1 MNQLLRVYS
10 LLALLFLYSG
20 SVFAALNG
28 AYTIGSGPATGTNY
42 LTFSSAVSDMVSGV
56 RADGG
61 PANGVGVSGPVVF
74 TVAAGTYNEQILIP
88 VITGASPLNTI
99 TFDGVDPLTRV
110 ITWSSVTSG
119 DYTIRLNGA
128 DYIRFL
134 NLGIANPGATFGFGV
149 QLLAGADNNI
159 INGCRIVLPSTSTG
173 STKVGICAATT
184 YTTLGLFASNLS
196 LINNTI
202 IGGYIG
208 VTVNGPSGTQAT
220 GLTMTGNTITDAYY
234 SGMYIS
240 YINLMNASQNT
251 ILMRNGYASGYG
263 AQLRYCSQF
272 DFSRN
277 SIQRAGLYGVYLI
290 GTNFNMNNPA
300 NLTNNMI
307 GGGFQTTGTSY
318 GIYLTTNRF
327 LNLYH
332 NSVLCDN
339 SAGSGSRA
347 LYVLGTSNDLNI
359 RNNSFATTVAGTA
372 SYAMYITSTTA
383 LASCDYNNYY
393 AAGNALTY
401 FQAAFTTLAAMQL
414 AYPGFNQNCQVGWP
428 NYNSNTDLH
437 TTGAPLSNW
446 AVNIPAVTNDIDGNT
461 RPLPPDLIKDVGA
474 DEFNVPLVDL
484 DIAQLVNPLVPTIGA
499 NSVQVRLQNNG
510 GNSQNGTPVTLQ
522 YSTDGGA
529 TWPVTQVF
537 TPTTLG
543 VIGNQETFTFTTP
556 WTISTAGN
564 YNFCVRINPQLVGDP
579 DGSDQ
584 LCLSVCTGMSGT
596 YTVNGGLATGG
607 TNYNNF
613 YDLSAALG
621 GCGIS
626 GPVLVNVV
634 PGVYNQSFTIGHIN
648 GVSSINTVTIDG
660 GDTSLVTIQASI
672 STANGSIITLDSA
685 DYVTF
690 RGIKVNSLGVT
701 YGSCF
706 KLTNGANNV
715 TIDSCALVMPAN
727 ATSAYHIGVLSSGT
741 TYSTYGN
748 HANDLTVSNNVIRGG
763 YYGVRI
769 NGISTTAYCNGNR
782 ILNNKISHFYYYGIY
797 SYYQSTPEFRG
808 NTIISRTS
816 GTFSTSSY
824 GIYAYYAQGSFRIED
839 NVVHSVGNYGV
850 YLNFGNANNSG
861 TGRIVNNM
869 IGGNFQSTGTAYG
882 LYMASSKDIDVYHNS
897 IFLGDNSGYVVY
909 VVGSPPTVD
918 SLRFVNNIF
927 DAGGSFP
934 GIGGRTFYAAN
945 SATVQRLDYN
955 LYHSRGS
962 QFAVWGGIT
971 YASFLTWRQGAP
983 LVNVNSVSDDPG
995 FVGPTNLHL
1004 VCSPSDNLGTPLG
1017 INLDIDKQTRSLS
1030 TPDMG
1035 ADEFTSITVST
1046 SLGPDTAYCG
1056 SQVIYADTVAF
1067 EQFQWGGVNQYLP
1080 FTNVDT
1086 TGFYSVYVIDSNNC
1100 RATDTVYIVIDS
1112 LPMLAYEGDTVTV
1125 CNTTILDAQNAGST
1139 YQWSNGAQTQ
1149 TTTPANAGMYF
1160 VTVTTTAGCSLTD
1173 SVLVNLNANPTL
1185 ELGPDT
1191 TFCLGAG
1198 ALLDAGAGPTGTT
1211 YQWNTGATTQIVV
1224 ITSPGSYFVT
1234 VTSAQGCVSTDSVF
1248 MNILQAPVLNLG
1260 SNHTAC
1266 GPEMLD
1272 AGNAGASYQWSTG
1285 SNAQTITVNS
1295 SGTYSVTVTNGAGC
1309 QTVDNI
1315 TITMGSTPQVALG
1328 PNLLLCGGQTAT
1340 LDAGNPGSTYA
1351 WSSGATTQTITVSA
1365 AGTYIVSVTN
1375 QGGCVGHDTI
1385 SVTQSTLSVNLG
1397 PNTNIC
1403 DNSTQTLNAGN
1414 PGMTYLWSNGATS
1427 QSVVV
1432 NQPGTYSVTVTD
1444 GLGCTAGDN
1453 IILSQVPGV
1462 YAGISA
1468 QATANLY
1475 APVPFTDASTGGVT
1489 TWFWDF
1495 GDAQT
1500 STLQN
1505 PVHSYLAL
1513 GVYTVTLIVT
1523 DGFCRDT
1530 TTTMVDVNQY
1540 VKVDDASFAAS
1551 FDIYP
1556 NPSNGLFHLYL
1567 ELHKRSDVD
1576 LRVMD
1581 LSGKVVYQDQL
1592 RRAVSYQGDLDLSNL
1607 SKGVYL
1613 LTLESSGQRIFQK
1626 LVIQ

>member
-327 LNLYH
+327 LNIYH

-339 SAGSGSRA
+339 SSGSGSRA

-359 RNNSFATTVAGTA
+359 QNNSFATTVAGSA
-372 SYAMYITSTTA
+372 SYAMYVTSTTA

-393 AAGNALTY
+393 TAGNTLAY
-401 FQAAFTTLAAMQL
+401 FQAAYATLPALQL

-543 VIGNQETFTFTTP
+543 AIGNQETFTFTTP

-660 GDTSLVTIQASI
+660 GDTSLVTIQSSI

-816 GTFSTSSY
+816 GTFST
-824 GIYAYYAQGSFRIED
+824 
-839 NVVHSVGNYGV
+839 
-850 YLNFGNANNSG
+850 
-861 TGRIVNNM
+861 
-869 IGGNFQSTGTAYG
+869 
-882 LYMASSKDIDVYHNS
+882 
-897 IFLGDNSGYVVY
+897 
-909 VVGSPPTVD
+909 
-918 SLRFVNNIF
+918 
-927 DAGGSFP
+927 
-934 GIGGRTFYAAN
+934 
-945 SATVQRLDYN
+945 
-955 LYHSRGS
+955 
-962 QFAVWGGIT
+962 
-971 YASFLTWRQGAP
+971 
-983 LVNVNSVSDDPG
+983 
-995 FVGPTNLHL
+995 
-1004 VCSPSDNLGTPLG
+1004 
-1017 INLDIDKQTRSLS
+1017 
-1030 TPDMG
+1030 
-1035 ADEFTSITVST
+1035 
-1046 SLGPDTAYCG
+1046 
-1056 SQVIYADTVAF
+1056 
-1067 EQFQWGGVNQYLP
+1067 
-1080 FTNVDT
+1080 
-1086 TGFYSVYVIDSNNC
+1086 
-1100 RATDTVYIVIDS
+1100 
-1112 LPMLAYEGDTVTV
+1112 
-1125 CNTTILDAQNAGST
+1125 
-1139 YQWSNGAQTQ
+1139 
-1149 TTTPANAGMYF
+1149 
-1160 VTVTTTAGCSLTD
+1160 
-1173 SVLVNLNANPTL
+1173 
-1185 ELGPDT
+1185 
-1191 TFCLGAG
+1191 
-1198 ALLDAGAGPTGTT
+1198 
-1211 YQWNTGATTQIVV
+1211 
-1224 ITSPGSYFVT
+1224 
-1234 VTSAQGCVSTDSVF
+1234 
-1248 MNILQAPVLNLG
+1248 
-1260 SNHTAC
+1260 
-1266 GPEMLD
+1266 
-1272 AGNAGASYQWSTG
+1272 
-1285 SNAQTITVNS
+1285 
-1295 SGTYSVTVTNGAGC
+1295 
-1309 QTVDNI
+1309 
-1315 TITMGSTPQVALG
+1315 
-1328 PNLLLCGGQTAT
+1328 
-1340 LDAGNPGSTYA
+1340 
-1351 WSSGATTQTITVSA
+1351 
-1365 AGTYIVSVTN
+1365 
-1375 QGGCVGHDTI
+1375 
-1385 SVTQSTLSVNLG
+1385 
-1397 PNTNIC
+1397 
-1403 DNSTQTLNAGN
+1403 
-1414 PGMTYLWSNGATS
+1414 
-1427 QSVVV
+1427 
-1432 NQPGTYSVTVTD
+1432 
-1444 GLGCTAGDN
+1444 
-1453 IILSQVPGV
+1453 
-1462 YAGISA
+1462 
-1468 QATANLY
+1468 
-1475 APVPFTDASTGGVT
+1475 
-1489 TWFWDF
+1489 
-1495 GDAQT
+1495 
-1500 STLQN
+1500 
-1505 PVHSYLAL
+1505 
-1513 GVYTVTLIVT
+1513 
-1523 DGFCRDT
+1523 
-1530 TTTMVDVNQY
+1530 
-1540 VKVDDASFAAS
+1540 
-1551 FDIYP
+1551 
-1556 NPSNGLFHLYL
+1556 
-1567 ELHKRSDVD
+1567 
-1576 LRVMD
+1576 
-1581 LSGKVVYQDQL
+1581 
-1592 RRAVSYQGDLDLSNL
+1592 
-1607 SKGVYL
+1607 
-1613 LTLESSGQRIFQK
+1613 
-1626 LVIQ
+1626 